1 MKTNHKETRS
11 SGSTLTPLLRYV
23 NTRSLA
29 IAMFVA
35 LAILGTTRGN
45 EMKKTAPAKFQAQTE
60 ELSQGSL
67 EVYSATDEFKDG
79 DARYFP
85 HSSYAIYTTDG
96 KLLKNVGN
104 HISRTDEIPEIV
116 ALPVG
121 SYTVVA
127 QAEKHGYVRVPVVIK
142 EGQRTIL
149 DLDLWERN
157 PLARFAHS

>member
-1 MKTNHKETRS
+1 
-11 SGSTLTPLLRYV
+11 V
-23 NTRSLA
+23 
-29 IAMFVA
+29 MFVA

-45 EMKKTAPAKFQAQTE
+45 EMEKTAPAKSQAQTE

-96 KLLKNVGN
+96 KLLKSVGN

-127 QAEKHGYVRVPVVIK
+127 RAEKYGYVRVPVAIK

-149 DLDLWERN
+149 DLDIIWGSKT
-157 PLARFAHS
+157 LARFAHS

>member
-1 MKTNHKETRS
+1 
-11 SGSTLTPLLRYV
+11 
-23 NTRSLA
+23 
-29 IAMFVA
+29 MFVA
-35 LAILGTTRGN
+35 LALLGTTRGN
-45 EMKKTAPAKFQAQTE
+45 ETEKTAPGMAQAQAG

-85 HSSYAIYTTDG
+85 HSSYAVYTTDG
-96 KLLKNVGN
+96 KLLKNVEN
-104 HISRTDEIPEIV
+104 HNSRTDEIPEIV

-127 QAEKHGYVRVPVVIK
+127 QAEKHGYVRVQVVIK